1 MEVNMRLLKSKM
13 LSTGIPIEMYLED
26 DKTFSIKTKGQ
37 SFVKTNN
44 YKECVD
50 YFNKMGGSNDARK

>member
-1 MEVNMRLLKSKM
+1 M

-44 YKECVD
+44 YKECVN